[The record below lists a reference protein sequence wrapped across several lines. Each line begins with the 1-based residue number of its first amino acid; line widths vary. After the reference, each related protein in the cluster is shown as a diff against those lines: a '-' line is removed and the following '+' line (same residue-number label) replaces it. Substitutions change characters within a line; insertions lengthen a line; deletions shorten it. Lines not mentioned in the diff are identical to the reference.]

1 MTLLAKAL
9 SPVRATIAGLTP
21 HKSDTA
27 PNTGTGNMSNNRQ
40 NVTWVEGVRGV
51 ASFWV
56 VVTHLCRAW
65 DYSLWSPRDNAD
77 ATPQL
82 LQLPFLRLPWQG
94 RIGVTMFAFLTGYVC
109 AIKPLRQAK
118 SGNIP
123 AALTTLGKSAFRRP
137 PRLIMPATIA
147 LFIAWFFAQ
156 LGAFEVAHLSD
167 SHWFRRSVPINIGGL
182 STEIPRLIKNFQSS
196 WSGANNEYDD
206 HQWALLPL
214 LQGAFLIYVLL
225 FATVFMKFRMR
236 LFTCCVLFVWYW
248 MRTSPEK
255 ETFECQFLYGVILC
269 DLGSEK
275 GFRDFVNSHPKA
287 RRTVLTTLIV
297 VGWYVAC
304 FPGEHWEWAL
314 WSRQLETIGHFLIP
328 NGAASYPKRFTAIGW
343 DLMVTGI
350 WLSPTLQN
358 MFSNKLFMWVGRNSF
373 AVYLTHGTVMKV
385 GLARLIYGWS
395 TKPYWVEQPPAEGE
409 GEAIVHYI
417 PRSSNWFVWALAIP
431 TFFVVEYTIAHLW
444 TTYVDSYCAKATKWL
459 EDTMF
464 EKDEDEKHGAGA
476 MA

>member
-1 MTLLAKAL
+1 
-9 SPVRATIAGLTP
+9 
-21 HKSDTA
+21 
-27 PNTGTGNMSNNRQ
+27 MSNNRQ

-65 DYSLWSPRDNAD
+65 DYSLWSPRDSEN

-82 LQLPFLRLPWQG
+82 LQLPFIRLPFQG

-123 AALTTLGKSAFRRP
+123 AALETLGKSAFRRP

-156 LGAFEVAHLSD
+156 LGAFEVAHRSD
-167 SHWFRRSVPINIGGL
+167 SHWFRRSVPTNIGGL
-182 STEIPRLIKNFQSS
+182 DTEIPRLIKNFQTS

-236 LFTCCVLFVWYW
+236 LFTCMVLFLWYW

-255 ETFECQFLYGVILC
+255 GMY
-269 DLGSEK
+269 
-275 GFRDFVNSHPKA
+275 
-287 RRTVLTTLIV
+287 
-297 VGWYVAC
+297 
-304 FPGEHWEWAL
+304 
-314 WSRQLETIGHFLIP
+314 
-328 NGAASYPKRFTAIGW
+328 
-343 DLMVTGI
+343 
-350 WLSPTLQN
+350 
-358 MFSNKLFMWVGRNSF
+358 
-373 AVYLTHGTVMKV
+373 
-385 GLARLIYGWS
+385 
-395 TKPYWVEQPPAEGE
+395 
-409 GEAIVHYI
+409 
-417 PRSSNWFVWALAIP
+417 
-431 TFFVVEYTIAHLW
+431 
-444 TTYVDSYCAKATKWL
+444 
-459 EDTMF
+459 
-464 EKDEDEKHGAGA
+464 
-476 MA
+476 

>member
-1 MTLLAKAL
+1 MHMSFIAKAPL
-9 SPVRATIAGLTP
+9 HLVRATITGLSAP
-21 HKSDTA
+21 DSGANTA
-27 PNTGTGNMSNNRQ
+27 KMSNNRQ

-65 DYSLWSPRDNAD
+65 DYSLWSPRDNEN

-118 SGNIP
+118 SGNVP
-123 AALTTLGKSAFRRP
+123 AALETLGKSAFRRP
-137 PRLIMPATIA
+137 PRLILPATIA
-147 LFIAWFFAQ
+147 LVIAWFFAQ
-156 LGAFEVAHLSD
+156 LGAFEVAHRSD
-167 SHWFRRSVPINIGGL
+167 SHWLRRSVPTNIGGL
-182 STEIPRLIKNFQSS
+182 DTEIPRLFHNFQRS

-236 LFTCCVLFVWYW
+236 LFTCVVLYFWYW

-255 ETFECQFLYGVILC
+255 ETFECQFIYGVILC

-275 GFRDFVNSHPKA
+275 TFRDFINSRPKA
-287 RRTVLTTLIV
+287 RRVATALLIGL
-297 VGWYVAC
+297 GWYVAC
-304 FPGEHWEWAL
+304 FPGEHWEWAT
-314 WSRQLETIGHFLIP
+314 WSVQLKHVGDWIIP
-328 NGAASYPKRFTAIGW
+328 KGAASYPKRFTAIGW

-358 MFSNKLFMWVGRNSF
+358 IFSNKLFMWVGRNSF
-373 AVYLTHGTVMKV
+373 AVYLTHGTVLKV
-385 GLARLIYGWS
+385 GLSRLIYGWS
-395 TKPYWVEQPPAEGE
+395 TAPYHVEQPEG
-409 GEAIVHYI
+409 GEAIHHWI
-417 PRSSNWFVWALAIP
+417 PRSTNWLVWALAIP

-444 TTYVDSYCAKATKWL
+444 TTYVDAQCARATKWL
-459 EDTMF
+459 EETMF
-464 EKDEDEKHGAGA
+464 EKNEDEKHGVAA

>member
-1 MTLLAKAL
+1 MSFIAKAPL
-9 SPVRATIAGLTP
+9 SLARATISSLATPLEPAGGP
-21 HKSDTA
+21 GK
-27 PNTGTGNMSNNRQ
+27 MSNNRQ

-65 DYSLWSPRDNAD
+65 DYSLWSPRDSEN

-82 LQLPFLRLPWQG
+82 LQLPFIRLPFQG

-123 AALTTLGKSAFRRP
+123 AALETLGKSAFRRP

-156 LGAFEVAHLSD
+156 LGAFEVAHRSD
-167 SHWFRRSVPINIGGL
+167 SHWFRRSVPTNIGGL
-182 STEIPRLIKNFQSS
+182 DTEIPRLIKNFQTS

-225 FATVFMKFRMR
+225 FATVFMKVRMR
-236 LFTCCVLFVWYW
+236 LFTCVVLFLWYW

-275 GFRDFVNSHPKA
+275 GFRDFVNNRVKA
-287 RRTVLTTLIV
+287 RRVAATLLII

-304 FPGEHWEWAL
+304 YPGEHAEWSA
-314 WSRQLETIGHFLIP
+314 WSVQLKNIGDYIIP
-328 NGAASYPKRFTAIGW
+328 QGAASYPKRWTAIGW

-350 WLSPTLQN
+350 WLSPSLQS

-385 GLARLIYGWS
+385 GLARLIYGFS
-395 TKPYWVEQPPAEGE
+395 TAPYYVEEPKDGQGE
-409 GEAIVHYI
+409 GVQHWI
-417 PRSSNWFVWALAIP
+417 PRSTNWLVWAMAIP
-431 TFFVVEYTIAHLW
+431 LFFIVEYTIAHLW
-444 TTYVDSYCAKATKWL
+444 TTYVDAQCARATKWL
-459 EDTMF
+459 EDMMF
-464 EKDEDEKHGAGA
+464 EKSEDEKHGVAT

>member
-1 MTLLAKAL
+1 MTPLLKVPL
-9 SPVRATIAGLTP
+9 SLVRATVSGLKTSESGASAGTMA
-21 HKSDTA
+21 T
-27 PNTGTGNMSNNRQ
+27 NTRQ

-65 DYSLWSPRDNAD
+65 DYSLWSPRDSEN

-147 LFIAWFFAQ
+147 MVIAWFFAQ
-156 LGAFEVAHLSD
+156 IGAFEVAHYSD
-167 SHWFRRSVPINIGGL
+167 SHWLRRAVPTNIGGL
-182 STEIPRLIKNFQSS
+182 DTEIPRLLRNFQGA

-236 LFTCCVLFVWYW
+236 LFTCAVLFWWYW

-255 ETFECQFLYGVILC
+255 ETFECQFLYGVMLC
-269 DLGSEK
+269 DIGSEK
-275 GFRDFVNSHPKA
+275 SFRDFVNS
-287 RRTVLTTLIV
+287 
-297 VGWYVAC
+297 
-304 FPGEHWEWAL
+304 
-314 WSRQLETIGHFLIP
+314 
-328 NGAASYPKRFTAIGW
+328 YPRFG
-343 DLMVTGI
+343 
-350 WLSPTLQN
+350 SP
-358 MFSNKLFMWVGRNSF
+358 SSSF
-373 AVYLTHGTVMKV
+373 
-385 GLARLIYGWS
+385 RLIYQSCLHCTARRRIGMNLLR
-395 TKPYWVEQPPAEGE
+395 GLHR
-409 GEAIVHYI
+409 G
-417 PRSSNWFVWALAIP
+417 NFC
-431 TFFVVEYTIAHLW
+431 W
-444 TTYVDSYCAKATKWL
+444 TA
-459 EDTMF
+459 
-464 EKDEDEKHGAGA
+464 
-476 MA
+476 